1 MPECE
6 NDSDGITLEQ
16 IALLTDFPED
26 FIKRELLMNR
36 DQISMSEFRTRVL
49 EYLAVWMV
57 RRAPQL

>member
-6 NDSDGITLEQ
+6 NDGITLEQ

-49 EYLAVWMV
+49 EYLEKNAD
-57 RRAPQL
+57 LLN

>member
-49 EYLAVWMV
+49 EYLEKNAD
-57 RRAPQL
+57 LLS